1 MIKELIQEED
11 ITVIN
16 LDASNTGTHKYIQKT
31 IYNNTTK
38 IGMLVPHL
46 YQWTDHP
53 YRT

>member
-1 MIKELIQEED
+1 MIKGSLQEED

-31 IYNNTTK
+31 IYNNITK

-46 YQWTDHP
+46 YQ
-53 YRT
+53 